1 MHNFQALEIALSM
14 IGSLRAPLAKIARHD
29 RDLARQVR
37 KAAASVALNLGEGR
51 RRSGGD
57 RLHLWRVAGGSAD
70 ETRIALLIAVAWAYI
85 DQDEVAEALGLLDSL
100 LAITWKLTH

>member
-29 RDLARQVR
+29 RDLEKQLR

-51 RRSGGD
+51 RRNGKD
-57 RLHLWRVAGGSAD
+57 RTHLWRVAGGSAD
-70 ETRIALLIAVAWAYI
+70 ETRVALLIAEAWAYVDHEEI
-85 DQDEVAEALGLLDSL
+85 AEALELLDRL
-100 LAITWKLTH
+100 LAITWTLTH